1 MYPQNSRLQPVFPL
15 KSQDFSKIVPKNP
28 KSVCLS
34 SSVTQCDLGLALGWC
49 RSRCQLQRL
58 EKGLWQD
65 QHQGHCVARRGL
77 ETSRGH
83 PGKKVRPSDLPW
95 RGPLRYAWPTNN
107 LRSKQG
113 NHLPGALTKSNWGS
127 TRIDK
132 LWDLVRSS
140 TQRVSPRSWY
150 LRVFLSLRNDMLLR
164 YPSGPYGLDNLSFP
178 NWWSQELEGPLVW

>member
-1 MYPQNSRLQPVFPL
+1 MLHKAPFFSS
-15 KSQDFSKIVPKNP
+15 SQFAMIFSGKITINTAPHVLLARTSKIVPL
-28 KSVCLS
+28 SVCLS
-34 SSVTQCDLGLALGWC
+34 RSVKQCDLGLALGWC
-49 RSRCQLQRL
+49 RSRCQLQRF

-113 NHLPGALTKSNWGS
+113 NHLPGALTKSNWGAS
-127 TRIDK
+127 RLEALDGFACPN
-132 LWDLVRSS
+132 V
-140 TQRVSPRSWY
+140 RSWY
-150 LRVFLSLRNDMLLR
+150 
-164 YPSGPYGLDNLSFP
+164 
-178 NWWSQELEGPLVW
+178 